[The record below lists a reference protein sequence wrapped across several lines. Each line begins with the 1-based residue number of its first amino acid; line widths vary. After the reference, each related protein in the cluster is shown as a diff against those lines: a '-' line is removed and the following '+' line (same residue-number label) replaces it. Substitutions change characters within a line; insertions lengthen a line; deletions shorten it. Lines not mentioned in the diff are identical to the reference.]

1 MVRSMQYRSGMNPKA
16 LELQERTRRFATA
29 VIKFCEGLPRDTA
42 TQKIVEQL
50 LDSAGSTD
58 SNYRATCRAR
68 SRNEFISKV
77 GVAAEEADESKGWLQ
92 LLVQAGKTSHET
104 AGALIREADELTAI
118 FVSSRITAQTNKA
131 VREQL
136 QRQMKKPR
144 RRRT

>member
-1 MVRSMQYRSGMNPKA
+1 MNPKA
-16 LELQERTRRFATA
+16 IELQARTQRFATA
-29 VIKFCEGLPRDTA
+29 VIKFCEGLPRDPA

-92 LLVQAGKTSHET
+92 LLVQAGKASRD
-104 AGALIREADELTAI
+104 AADALIKEADELTAI
-118 FVSSRITAQTNKA
+118 FVSSRITAQTNQA
-131 VREQL
+131 EQERL
-136 QRQMKKPR
+136 QRQMKTPR
-144 RRRT
+144 RRH